1 MLVLPE
7 DVEGEQ
13 LALGPGE
20 GVQVGRQLGLAQHG
34 VERHLGGGQEVRLR
48 VNTHDNVALTRQLT
62 DAFLTADS
70 GLS

>member
-20 GVQVGRQLGLAQHG
+20 GVKVWRQLRLPEDR
-34 VERHLGGGQEVRLR
+34 VESHLGR
-48 VNTHDNVALTRQLT
+48 VQVTC
-62 DAFLTADS
+62 
-70 GLS
+70 

>member
-20 GVQVGRQLGLAQHG
+20 GVQVGRQLGLAQDG
-34 VERHLGGGQEVRLR
+34 VERHLGGGQATCEQ
-48 VNTHDNVALTRQLT
+48 AL
-62 DAFLTADS
+62 
-70 GLS
+70 

>member
-20 GVQVGRQLGLAQHG
+20 GVKVGRQLCLAEDR
-34 VERHLGGGQEVRLR
+34 VESHLGRGR
-48 VNTHDNVALTRQLT
+48 VTCEHT
-62 DAFLTADS
+62 
-70 GLS
+70 

>member
-20 GVQVGRQLGLAQHG
+20 SVKVGRHLRLAQHG
-34 VERHLGGGQEVRLR
+34 VESHLGRGR
-48 VNTHDNVALTRQLT
+48 VTCEHT
-62 DAFLTADS
+62 
-70 GLS
+70 

>member
-20 GVQVGRQLGLAQHG
+20 GVQVGRQLSLAEDR
-34 VERHLGGGQEVRLR
+34 VESHLGR
-48 VNTHDNVALTRQLT
+48 VQVTC
-62 DAFLTADS
+62 
-70 GLS
+70 

>member
-20 GVQVGRQLGLAQHG
+20 SVKVWRQLSLAEDR
-34 VERHLGGGQEVRLR
+34 VESHLGRGR
-48 VNTHDNVALTRQLT
+48 VTCEHT
-62 DAFLTADS
+62 
-70 GLS
+70 